1 MANGD
6 EAMVPNPGRGK
17 ASGHEDEMNVEMCWA
32 LLLTFHE
39 DRPGLGPLA
48 PPV

>member
-1 MANGD
+1 MVSAPGGR
-6 EAMVPNPGRGK
+6 EAD
-17 ASGHEDEMNVEMCWA
+17 GHEEDEMSVDSCWA

-39 DRPGLGPLA
+39 DRPGLSPLA

>member
-1 MANGD
+1 MAPDPG
-6 EAMVPNPGRGK
+6 GRG
-17 ASGHEDEMNVEMCWA
+17 ADGCEDEMSVEMHWA

-39 DRPGLGPLA
+39 DRPGLSPLA